1 MFKVISVFGGDSNVG
16 TSIIAQSMAEIAA
29 EKGERVLFIEA
40 SEKVLGSYIEF
51 SDEGRELSET
61 LPCIDD
67 IVKGR
72 DPASCILSAGSFS
85 VILGGQSV
93 KKENFRKNFIYKLVQ
108 AVSDS
113 FDRIVVDAGSN
124 AGSNLSISAL
134 SASDRRFF
142 IVRQN
147 PKCIERFKK
156 TAEEVLIPE
165 DVYKKGDRVIINA
178 FRKNKLLYSK
188 AQIEGTLLRNTYSL
202 PYIREGIKCE
212 YTKESLLWDK
222 TFKKDL
228 TKIMNET
235 L

>member
-29 EKGERVLFIEA
+29 GKGERVLFIEA
-40 SEKVLGSYIEF
+40 SDKALGSYIEF
-51 SDEGRELSET
+51 DDEGRDSDQE

-67 IVKGR
+67 ILKGK

-85 VILGGQSV
+85 VVLGGRAV
-93 KKENFRKNFIYKLVQ
+93 KQESFRKNFMYKLVQ

-113 FDRIVVDAGSN
+113 YDRIVIDAGSN

-134 SASDRRFF
+134 LASERRFF

-165 DVYKKGDRVIINA
+165 DLYKKGDKIIINA
-178 FRKNKLLYSK
+178 LRKNKLLYSK
-188 AQIEGTLLRNTYSL
+188 EQVESSLLRNTYSL
-202 PYIREGIKCE
+202 PYIRDGLRCE
-212 YTKESLLWDK
+212 YTKESLLWDAS
-222 TFKKDL
+222 FKKEL

>member
-29 EKGERVLFIEA
+29 EKGERVLFMEA
-40 SEKVLGSYIEF
+40 SDRTLGSYVEF
-51 SDEGRELSET
+51 TDEGRDRTEP
-61 LPCIDD
+61 LPSIDD
-67 IVKGR
+67 IVKGK
-72 DPASCILSAGSFS
+72 DSESCILSAGSFA
-85 VILGGQSV
+85 VIRGGQSV
-93 KKENFRKNFIYKLVQ
+93 KQESFRKNFVFKLIQ
-108 AVSDS
+108 SVSEN
-113 FDRIVVDAGSN
+113 FDRIVIDSGSN

-134 SASDRRFF
+134 LASDRRFF

-156 TAEEVLIPE
+156 TAEEVLISE
-165 DVYKKGDRVIINA
+165 EIYRKGDKIIVNA

-188 AQIEGTLLRNTYSL
+188 AQVESTLLRNTYIL
-202 PYIREGIKCE
+202 PFVREGLRCE

-222 TFKKDL
+222 SFKKAL
-228 TKIMNET
+228 TDIMNES

>member
-40 SEKVLGSYIEF
+40 SDRVLGSYVEF
-51 SDEGRELSET
+51 IDEGRDSTEP
-61 LPCIDD
+61 LPSIDD
-67 IVKGR
+67 IVKGK
-72 DPASCILSAGSFS
+72 DSESCILTAGSIA
-85 VILGGQSV
+85 VIRGGQSV
-93 KKENFRKNFIYKLVQ
+93 KQESFRKNFVYKLIQ
-108 AVSDS
+108 SVSDY
-113 FDRIVVDAGSN
+113 FDRIVIDAGSN

-134 SASDRRFF
+134 LASDRRFF

-165 DVYKKGDRVIINA
+165 EIYKKGDKVIINA

-188 AQIEGTLLRNTYSL
+188 AQIESTLLRNTYIL
-202 PYIREGIKCE
+202 PFVREGLRCE

-222 TFKKDL
+222 NFKKAL
-228 TKIMNET
+228 TDIMNES